1 MRFFNRRIH
10 KSVSDLDTVEISEQD
25 GVRYLHLSNDTV
37 QSAMRIATPNA
48 LELTYTQAM
57 LGFLLLTHTPPDRA
71 LLVGLGGGSLV
82 KFLYHQFPDIRLTVA
97 EINAKVITAAHQ
109 FFQVPSPN
117 ERLDIVL
124 ADATEFI
131 VGQNDHDC
139 ILLDG
144 FDSGNQVASLATESF
159 YDDCK
164 TALSDN
170 GVLSVNFWGSDPQFD
185 IYRRRLSDVFDQHV
199 IFLPVEK
206 RGNIIAF
213 AFASPPRYQSLRML
227 QQRALQLTAQ
237 LGLPYTDFLENMRQH
252 PDNAKLLP

>member
-10 KSVSDLDTVEISEQD
+10 KAVSELDTVEISEQD
-25 GVRYLHLSNDTV
+25 GVRYLHLGNDTV

-57 LGFLLLTHTPPDRA
+57 LGFLLITHSLPNRA

-97 EINAKVITAAHQ
+97 EINEKVITASHQ
-109 FFQVPSPN
+109 FFQVPSPD
-117 ERLDIVL
+117 ERLDIAL

-131 VGQNDHDC
+131 VNQSDHDC

-144 FDSGNQVASLATESF
+144 FDSGFQVSSLATESF
-159 YDDCK
+159 YSDCK
-164 TALSDN
+164 NALSSD

-213 AFASPPRYQSLRML
+213 AFASPPRYQTLRTL
-227 QQRALQLTAQ
+227 QQRALQLGVQ
-237 LGLPYTDFLENMRQH
+237 LGLPYTKFLENMRQH
-252 PDNAKLLP
+252 ADNAKLIP